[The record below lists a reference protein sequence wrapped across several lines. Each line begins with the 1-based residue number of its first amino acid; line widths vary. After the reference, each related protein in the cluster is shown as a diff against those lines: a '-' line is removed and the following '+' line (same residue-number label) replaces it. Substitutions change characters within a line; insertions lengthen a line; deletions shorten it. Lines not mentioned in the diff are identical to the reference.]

1 MIDIPE
7 DPAKESKL
15 LIDIEEEFQKQEKE
29 FQKQIFIKGKKVEER
44 IDISK
49 LSVVVQ
55 EKLLNAE
62 KNKRKVRKK
71 AGKTGSGDSGIMN
84 VEEMKKSAL

>member
-29 FQKQIFIKGKKVEER
+29 FQK
-44 IDISK
+44 
-49 LSVVVQ
+49 
-55 EKLLNAE
+55 
-62 KNKRKVRKK
+62 
-71 AGKTGSGDSGIMN
+71 
-84 VEEMKKSAL
+84 